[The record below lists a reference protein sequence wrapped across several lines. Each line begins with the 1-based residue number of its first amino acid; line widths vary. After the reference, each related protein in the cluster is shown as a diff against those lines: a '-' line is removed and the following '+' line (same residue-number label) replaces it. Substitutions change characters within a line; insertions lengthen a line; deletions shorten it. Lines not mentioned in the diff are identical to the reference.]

1 MEIKLNQL
9 KNIFVA
15 YRDSTN
21 RDFSEPPIKNKF
33 NESLGSRPL
42 ASIKWI
48 NIEYELNEGRRLNLK
63 MKQGDSEHKW
73 DVCKMDE
80 SFFSFTYK
88 DEKDFIDRFEESLKQ
103 KLEKQEL
110 EEYYKKHP
118 YSFPPHDPDP
128 DAKISMG

>member
-33 NESLGSRPL
+33 NESLGSHPL
-42 ASIKWI
+42 LSIKWI
-48 NIEYELNEGRRLNLK
+48 YIRYELDERDDLNLK
-63 MKQGDSEHKW
+63 MKQGDSEHEW

-103 KLEKQEL
+103 KLE
-110 EEYYKKHP
+110 EYYKKHP

>member
-33 NESLGSRPL
+33 NESLGSHPL
-42 ASIKWI
+42 LSIKWI
-48 NIEYELNEGRRLNLK
+48 YIRYELDERDDMNLK
-63 MKQGDSEHKW
+63 MKQGDSEHEW

-118 YSFPPHDPDP
+118 YSFPPPDHD
-128 DAKISMG
+128 AEVSMD